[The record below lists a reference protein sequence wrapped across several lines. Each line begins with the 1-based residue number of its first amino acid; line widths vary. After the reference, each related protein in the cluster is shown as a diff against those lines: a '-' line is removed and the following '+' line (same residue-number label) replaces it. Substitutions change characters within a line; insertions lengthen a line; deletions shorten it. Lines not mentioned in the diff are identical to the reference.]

1 MFIEVAVYVVVLI
14 GGLLPLAVR
23 VRHSRLSLVSTA
35 VGLLLL
41 GGIGLA
47 WWRRGGSLP
56 PTERRPLQ
64 VREGSVSSERGFVSS
79 NACRSCHP
87 QQYATWY
94 GSFHRTMTQVVTPET
109 VIADFNNVELDHAS
123 PGLPDSRYVLQR
135 RGDEFWVQLPQ
146 PEFQSYPR
154 PAGGPNPEEEAPPV
168 WRQIVMSTGLH
179 HYQLYWYPSGSG
191 RELYMVPF
199 VFLTDERRWVPR
211 RSVFLTPPNAPE
223 PQQVWNTSCL
233 PCHTTDGHPRYP
245 KKRIQVAKAAP
256 DTHVVEVG
264 IACEACHGQ
273 GEEHVRVNRNPLRR
287 YAYHHG
293 NQPDQTIVQP
303 KRVDARTS
311 SQICGQCHSVNNPYT
326 RVDVVEWLT
335 EGPRYRAGDD
345 LEESRYVLSRR
356 ILSQTPA
363 PETLQQLLEARPSA
377 LNQWF
382 WADGMIRVTGRE
394 YSGLIESP
402 CYRGGEFSCLSC
414 HSMHESD
421 PDDQLAAG
429 MEGDQ
434 ACLQCHDSYSSGVME
449 HTHHRV
455 ESSGSRCY
463 NCHMAHT
470 TYGLLKASRS
480 HTIDSPSV
488 AASVQTGRPNACNS
502 CHLDKT
508 LHWTATYLRRWYG
521 APAIE
526 LPEEERTIATSL
538 LWLLRGDA
546 GQRALTAW
554 SMGWEAAHRAS
565 GKSWLAPFLAQTL
578 NDPYDVVRYISAR
591 SLRRLPGYG
600 DFSYD
605 FVGPPEDR
613 AHAKERALDIW
624 RENGRRNL
632 DRIGSEILIGPDGA
646 LRRQQIDSLL
656 RRRDDRPMGLAE

>member
-1 MFIEVAVYVVVLI
+1 MLIEIAVYVVVVI

-23 VRHSRLSLVSTA
+23 VRHSRLLLASTA
-35 VGLLLL
+35 GGLLLL
-41 GGIGLA
+41 AGIGLA
-47 WWRRGGSLP
+47 WWPRGGSLP

-87 QQYATWY
+87 RQYATWR

-109 VIADFNNVELDHAS
+109 VIADFSNVELEHVS
-123 PGLPDSRYVLQR
+123 PGVPDSRYVLQR
-135 RGDEFWVQLPQ
+135 RRDEFWVQLPQ
-146 PEFQSYPR
+146 LELQSDPR
-154 PAGGPNPEEEAPPV
+154 SAEDPNPEEETPLV

-233 PCHTTDGHPRYP
+233 PCHTTDGHPGYP
-245 KKRIQVAKAAP
+245 KKRIQLDEAAP

-264 IACEACHGQ
+264 IGCEACHGQ
-273 GEEHVRVNRNPLRR
+273 GEEHVRVNRSPLRR

-293 NQPDQTIVQP
+293 NRPDSTIIQPE
-303 KRVDARTS
+303 RVDARTS

-326 RVDVVEWLT
+326 RVDLVEWLT

-345 LEESRYVLSRR
+345 LEESRYVLSRS
-356 ILSQTPA
+356 ILSRTPF
-363 PETLQQLLEARPSA
+363 PETLQQLLEERPSA

-394 YSGLIESP
+394 YNGLIESP

-434 ACLQCHDSYSSGVME
+434 ACLQCHDSYSARVME

-463 NCHMAHT
+463 NCHMPHT

-480 HTIDSPSV
+480 HTIDTPSV

-521 APAIE
+521 APAVE
-526 LPEEERTIATSL
+526 LPEEERAIATSL

-554 SMGWEAAHRAS
+554 SMGWEAAQRAS
-565 GKSWLAPFLAQTL
+565 GKGWLAPFLAQTL

-613 AHAKERALDIW
+613 THAKERALDIW
-624 RENGRRNL
+624 RKNGGRNL
-632 DRIGSEILIGPDGA
+632 DRTGSAILIGMNGA
-646 LRRQQIDSLL
+646 LHRQEIDSLL